1 MNLRRILAV
10 AHKEWRE
17 VLRDRL
23 FFTLAFLVSPAL
35 MLIFGYGLSL
45 DVERVPFVVVDQA
58 QSALSREYA
67 YGFIGSRYFAFKGY
81 AASEREL
88 APLLKDNKVRA
99 AIVIPPG
106 FQKALRSA
114 RAAHVQTLV
123 DGTIPSR
130 AQTTKGYVAAINA
143 HFSAELLARHLS
155 QTRGLTLDDARSRTQ
170 AVSLEVRYL
179 YNQSA
184 KSIWSLA
191 PKLIM
196 LVMIFVPPLLTAVGV
211 VRERETG
218 SIYNIYASTVSRGEF
233 LLGKLAPY
241 VGIAVVNVVVL
252 WLIATQHYGAPFKGN
267 AWFFFLASVLFV
279 MCTTGIGLLVSLLVR
294 TQLAAIVVTV
304 VATMI
309 PALDYSG
316 FLMPVDSLGAEGGL
330 EARLLPAMYYT
341 NIVVGSFLKGVGIE
355 VLWPDLLALAAYTA
369 ALFCAGF
376 LLFRKRPRA

>member
-1 MNLRRILAV
+1 M
-10 AHKEWRE
+10 
-17 VLRDRL
+17 
-23 FFTLAFLVSPAL
+23 
-35 MLIFGYGLSL
+35 
-45 DVERVPFVVVDQA
+45 
-58 QSALSREYA
+58 
-67 YGFIGSRYFAFKGY
+67 
-81 AASEREL
+81 
-88 APLLKDNKVRA
+88 LKDNKVRA

>member
-45 DVERVPFVVVDQA
+45 DVERVPFVVVDQDQA
-58 QSALSREYA
+58 ALSREYA

>member
-45 DVERVPFVVVDQA
+45 DVERVPFVVVDQDR
-58 QSALSREYA
+58 SALSREYA
-67 YGFIGSRYFAFKGY
+67 YGFIGSRYFDFKGY
-81 AASEREL
+81 VASEREL
-88 APLLKDNKVRA
+88 APLLMDNQVRA

-143 HFSAELLARHLS
+143 HFSAELLAQHLS

-341 NIVVGSFLKGVGIE
+341 NIVVGSFLKGVGVE

-369 ALFCAGF
+369 ALFCAGY

>member
-45 DVERVPFVVVDQA
+45 DVERVPFVVVDQD

>member
-45 DVERVPFVVVDQA
+45 DVERVPFVVVDQDR
-58 QSALSREYA
+58 STLSREYA

-88 APLLKDNKVRA
+88 APLLMDNKVRA

-106 FQKALRSA
+106 FQTALRSA

-143 HFSAELLARHLS
+143 HFSAELLAQHLS
-155 QTRGLTLDDARSRTQ
+155 QARGLTLDEARSRTQ

-218 SIYNIYASTVSRGEF
+218 CMR
-233 LLGKLAPY
+233 
-241 VGIAVVNVVVL
+241 
-252 WLIATQHYGAPFKGN
+252 
-267 AWFFFLASVLFV
+267 
-279 MCTTGIGLLVSLLVR
+279 
-294 TQLAAIVVTV
+294 
-304 VATMI
+304 
-309 PALDYSG
+309 PAKSH
-316 FLMPVDSLGAEGGL
+316 
-330 EARLLPAMYYT
+330 
-341 NIVVGSFLKGVGIE
+341 
-355 VLWPDLLALAAYTA
+355 
-369 ALFCAGF
+369 
-376 LLFRKRPRA
+376 

>member
-10 AHKEWRE
+10 AQKEWRE

-45 DVERVPFVVVDQA
+45 DVERVPFVIVDQD
-58 QSALSREYA
+58 QSVLSREYA

-88 APLLKDNKVRA
+88 APLLMDNKVRA

-114 RAAHVQTLV
+114 RPAHVQTLV

-143 HFSAELLARHLS
+143 HFSAEMLAQHLS

-252 WLIATQHYGAPFKGN
+252 WLIATQHYGAPFKGD
-267 AWFFFLASVLFV
+267 ARFFFLASVLFV

-341 NIVVGSFLKGVGIE
+341 NIVVGSFLKGVGVE

-369 ALFCAGF
+369 ALFCAGY

>member
-1 MNLRRILAV
+1 MNLRRTLAV

-45 DVERVPFVVVDQA
+45 DVERVPFVIVDQD

-67 YGFIGSRYFAFKGY
+67 HGFIGSRYFAFKGY

-88 APLLKDNKVRA
+88 ARLLKDNAVRA

-130 AQTTKGYVAAINA
+130 AQTTKGYVAAING
-143 HFSAELLARHLS
+143 HFSAELLAQHLS

-170 AVSLEVRYL
+170 AVRLEVRYL

-241 VGIAVVNVVVL
+241 VGISVVNVVVL
-252 WLIATQHYGAPFKGN
+252 WLIATQHYGAPFKGD
-267 AWFFFLASVLFV
+267 AGFFFLASVLFV

-355 VLWPDLLALAAYTA
+355 VLWRDLLVLAVYTV
-369 ALFCAGF
+369 ALFSVGY
-376 LLFRKRPRA
+376 LLFSKQPRT